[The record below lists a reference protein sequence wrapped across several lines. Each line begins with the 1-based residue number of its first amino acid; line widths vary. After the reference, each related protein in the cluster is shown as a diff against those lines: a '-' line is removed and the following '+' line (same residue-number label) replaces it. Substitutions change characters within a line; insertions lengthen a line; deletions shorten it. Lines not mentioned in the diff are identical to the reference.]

1 MTVLA
6 NEQRSQLRTCDN
18 ADSEAMSGWGS
29 RISTLNEGPSNELLL
44 LLLLAPLSMEGR
56 RWRALASI

>member
-6 NEQRSQLRTCDN
+6 NELRSQLRTCDN
-18 ADSEAMSGWGS
+18 AHSEAVSGWGS
-29 RISTLNEGPSNELLL
+29 RIAALNEILSNELLL

-56 RWRALASI
+56 RESALAPI